1 MEICDSNVAMFSLP
15 PPSIPLSPS
24 LCLSLSLSSLYPPL
38 SLHSWG
44 SLLASATVPSGSVPS
59 GGSGVSGASSLSV
72 GNFARRGRIWLRR
85 RGMGRSLVAR
95 WPIVPASEVPD
106 DLVDQAMAV
115 LQGKSREAVI
125 RELQRTVSVSIL
137 TAVIPLYVCM
147 GDYV

>member
-1 MEICDSNVAMFSLP
+1 MKLKIAEYEDASFHLSLSLPLSLSLSLFPSLSFSL
-15 PPSIPLSPS
+15 SLFLS
-24 LCLSLSLSSLYPPL
+24 LSLSLSS
-38 SLHSWG
+38 HSWG
-44 SLLASATVPSGSVPS
+44 SLLSGAGAAIPSGSV
-59 GGSGVSGASSLSV
+59 GGGTGAASVASLSM

-125 RELQRTVSVSIL
+125 RELQRTVS
-137 TAVIPLYVCM
+137 
-147 GDYV
+147 

>member
-1 MEICDSNVAMFSLP
+1 M
-15 PPSIPLSPS
+15 
-24 LCLSLSLSSLYPPL
+24 
-38 SLHSWG
+38 
-44 SLLASATVPSGSVPS
+44 
-59 GGSGVSGASSLSV
+59 

-125 RELQRTVSVSIL
+125 RELQRTVSFVFLLEAHYYNNMVWPHLGPHKSI
-137 TAVIPLYVCM
+137 
-147 GDYV
+147 

>member
-1 MEICDSNVAMFSLP
+1 
-15 PPSIPLSPS
+15 
-24 LCLSLSLSSLYPPL
+24 
-38 SLHSWG
+38 
-44 SLLASATVPSGSVPS
+44 
-59 GGSGVSGASSLSV
+59 
-72 GNFARRGRIWLRR
+72 
-85 RGMGRSLVAR
+85 MGRSLVAR